1 MDENA
6 EQPVTVTLGKYEV
19 GASYVTTVDDTHV
32 FQAPMHEAAS
42 GHVEEDIG
50 DTPCVLAH
58 GIRQGC
64 TIVWFAKSSSGGIDA
79 RIGAVTPNDA
89 IEIRLD
95 YNCVW
100 RMSLVDSDLVIFR
113 TAGMDTLDISVMV
126 VKL

>member
-1 MDENA
+1 MHSA
-6 EQPVTVTLGKYEV
+6 EFVDGGVSWTGNLVYEV
-19 GASYVTTVDDTHV
+19 DSISVSPWVQHR
-32 FQAPMHEAAS
+32 EAAS
-42 GHVEEDIG
+42 GRAVTITDNE
-50 DTPCVLAH
+50 PVVLAEH
-58 GIRQGC
+58 IERGC

-79 RIGAVTPNDA
+79 RIGAVTPNDV